1 MKSDHCDM
9 LTQMQQAA
17 YAKLLWASAQPKSLS
32 VLVGPGGVG
41 KTLIGKLMASDAR
54 VDGIC
59 KMIDA
64 DAIDNTRNFL
74 PDGACI
80 ILVDN
85 AHKIE
90 AVTLS
95 LIFKSIEFSE
105 TVRRALILIGQ
116 GRLLTLL
123 HKQPEIERA
132 VRIRAVLLPW
142 SFEETTQQVVLHLGE
157 SAVSDEAIEII
168 HESSAGVPAAV
179 LNVLEL
185 AKILIASLARPL
197 DGHDMEKLVGRL
209 RLIAA

>member
-1 MKSDHCDM
+1 M
-9 LTQMQQAA
+9 
-17 YAKLLWASAQPKSLS
+17 
-32 VLVGPGGVG
+32 
-41 KTLIGKLMASDAR
+41 
-54 VDGIC
+54 
-59 KMIDA
+59 
-64 DAIDNTRNFL
+64 
-74 PDGACI
+74 
-80 ILVDN
+80 
-85 AHKIE
+85 
-90 AVTLS
+90 
-95 LIFKSIEFSE
+95 
-105 TVRRALILIGQ
+105 ILIGQ

-123 HKQPEIERA
+123 HRQPEIERA
-132 VRIRAVLLPW
+132 VRIRVLLPW